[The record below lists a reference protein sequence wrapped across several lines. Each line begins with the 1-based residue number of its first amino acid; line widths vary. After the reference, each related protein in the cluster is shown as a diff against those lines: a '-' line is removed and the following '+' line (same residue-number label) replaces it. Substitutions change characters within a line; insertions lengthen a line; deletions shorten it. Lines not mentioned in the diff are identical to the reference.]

1 MIPDISG
8 GHPMHRLA
16 AAAIAALAL
25 TGAAGAA
32 SAQDVTGA
40 ALVDYVFSE
49 LEAQFG
55 IAPASGATGRLAAG
69 ASTTGT
75 FTVTSGAAY
84 IVIGACDEGCSDID
98 LVVRDSSGNE
108 VGRDEE
114 DDDAPMV
121 VIPAGSGGRYTFEAQ
136 MVTCTSNCHFGVR
149 SYNAGS

>member
-1 MIPDISG
+1 
-8 GHPMHRLA
+8 MHRLA

-25 TGAAGAA
+25 TGAAGTA
-32 SAQDVTGA
+32 SAQDATGA

-55 IAPASGATGRLAAG
+55 IAPASRATGRLAAG

-149 SYNAGS
+149 AYNAGS